1 MIYPLISDYIES
13 IKLAEDN
20 FDELS
25 YLRPVLD
32 TDGQPV
38 MSSGNFA
45 VVFKMRD
52 ERDGKLYAV
61 RCFHRDQERREE
73 SYRLIEEEL
82 KDVESPYLVSFR
94 YMDKELYVYSK
105 HSDET
110 EFPILLMDW
119 VEGVTLDKYLR
130 GNLDDQYA
138 LEMLAYRFSL
148 LAQWLIPQPF
158 AHGDLKPDNILV
170 REDGALVL
178 VDYDGMYVP
187 AMKGQ
192 KARELGSPD
201 FRHPLRT
208 EDDFDEHIDDFPFV
222 SILLSLKAIS
232 LNPQLLEEYGATD
245 RLLLSEKDYRDRARI
260 FLLETS
266 LIYDVELSA
275 IGSAVDFLLYR
286 RNSFFGDS
294 QSFNISKI
302 NLSQPEMMRNIVTKI
317 GYNEWNNSVASIEGH
332 NSTTSDEWAI
342 YSKNQRKLLRF
353 YDEDGGQC
361 GEDIW
366 EEFCPAYV
374 IKRGTIVLCDY
385 AFNGCK
391 YLCFLQIP
399 SSVKYI
405 GKKAFS
411 NCWSLHSIE
420 LPDMEWISEDAF
432 DECPCLSTIAI
443 PKGTYTKFAKFLP
456 HNNYQ
461 LKELE
466 KDVCHKNIIVYLN
479 GQEDVETDNLK
490 YYHRMITLFQNIHA
504 FHKHPETTY
513 SFHCYGNRECCV
525 FVKEVCSYRIASPQ
539 FHINDIENIEELTN
553 AIYYL
558 LIDVGMI
565 DMFC

>member
-1 MIYPLISDYIES
+1 M
-13 IKLAEDN
+13 
-20 FDELS
+20 
-25 YLRPVLD
+25 
-32 TDGQPV
+32 
-38 MSSGNFA
+38 
-45 VVFKMRD
+45 
-52 ERDGKLYAV
+52 
-61 RCFHRDQERREE
+61 
-73 SYRLIEEEL
+73 
-82 KDVESPYLVSFR
+82 
-94 YMDKELYVYSK
+94 
-105 HSDET
+105 
-110 EFPILLMDW
+110 
-119 VEGVTLDKYLR
+119 
-130 GNLDDQYA
+130 
-138 LEMLAYRFSL
+138 
-148 LAQWLIPQPF
+148 
-158 AHGDLKPDNILV
+158 
-170 REDGALVL
+170 
-178 VDYDGMYVP
+178 
-187 AMKGQ
+187 
-192 KARELGSPD
+192 
-201 FRHPLRT
+201 
-208 EDDFDEHIDDFPFV
+208 
-222 SILLSLKAIS
+222 
-232 LNPQLLEEYGATD
+232 
-245 RLLLSEKDYRDRARI
+245 
-260 FLLETS
+260 
-266 LIYDVELSA
+266 ELSA
-275 IGSAVDFLLYR
+275 IGSAVDCLLYR